1 MTSSANGRSMSHATG
16 PLERALRES
25 ASRHTHL
32 CPRQVL
38 GARIGLLAGREL
50 GLRLPRRDRRMIAIV
65 ETDGCFVDGLAIAAG
80 CSVGERTLRL
90 EDYGKV
96 AASFVDTET
105 GRALRITPHSQARE
119 FASRFAP
126 AAENRWQA
134 QLIGYQVMPDD
145 LLLSSCPVR
154 LVAPLAEL
162 VGEAH
167 AKARCEA
174 CGEEVIDLREVVSAD
189 RTLCRACAFGAY
201 YLPGM
206 PPTARRRRQPKAE
219 GVGTTRRALVVDSR

>member
-1 MTSSANGRSMSHATG
+1 MTPRVASRLRSRPAAA
-16 PLERALRES
+16 LARALRES
-25 ASRHTHL
+25 ASHHTHL

-38 GARIGLLAGREL
+38 GARIALLAGREL
-50 GLRLPRRDRRMIAIV
+50 GLRLPRRDRRLIAIV

-80 CSVGERTLRL
+80 CSVGARTLRL

-105 GRALRITPHSQARE
+105 GRAMRIVPHPQARE
-119 FASRFAP
+119 LARRYAP
-126 AAENRWQA
+126 TTENRRQA

-154 LVAPLAEL
+154 LVVSLAEL
-162 VGEAH
+162 VGEAR
-167 AKARCEA
+167 ARARCES
-174 CGEEVIDLREVVSAD
+174 CGEEVIDRREVVSAG

-201 YLPGM
+201 YLPGF
-206 PPTARRRRQPKAE
+206 PPSTQRRRQLEAE
-219 GVGTTRRALVVDSR
+219 GVPTTRRALVVGSR